1 MGSVIV
7 AENLGKLFRRYHT
20 NRPRTVYEALLGG
33 LRRLGTIERF
43 WGLRNVTFSVAPG
56 RMVGVIGQ
64 NGSGKS
70 TLLRLMGG
78 VGRPSEGKI
87 RVNGKIGAILSL
99 GTGFHPDL
107 TGREN
112 VFINGLISGLTRRE
126 VTEQFDSIIN
136 FAELQD
142 SIDSPLRTYSTGMQ
156 MRLAFA
162 VVAHTQPDVLLID
175 EVLAVGDLSFQRKCL
190 DRISRFRSEG
200 CTIILVSHQ
209 MRLIRDLCD
218 EALWI
223 NAGRLETYGDAA
235 AVVDRYVAEAKAGQS
250 AAPLSTPAE
259 IGTISDVAAHLHKMG
274 AAD

>member
-1 MGSVIV
+1 MSCVIV
-7 AENLGKLFRRYHT
+7 AENLGKLFHRYHG

-33 LRRLGTIERF
+33 LRRLGTVERF
-43 WGLRNVTFSVAPG
+43 WGLRHISFCVAPG

-78 VGRPSEGKI
+78 VGRPNEGSIKV
-87 RVNGKIGAILSL
+87 RGKIGAILSL

-107 TGREN
+107 TGQEN
-112 VFINGLISGLTRRE
+112 VFINGLINGLTRRE
-126 VTEQFDSIIN
+126 VEEKFDSIVN
-136 FAELQD
+136 FAELEN

-162 VVAHTQPDVLLID
+162 VVAHMQPDVLLID
-175 EVLAVGDLSFQRKCL
+175 EVLAVGDLAFQRKCME
-190 DRISRFRSEG
+190 RISRFKDEG

-209 MRLIRDLCD
+209 MSLIRELCD

-223 NAGRLETYGDAA
+223 RAGRLETYGPAN
-235 AVVDRYVAEAKAGQS
+235 AVVDRYVAEAEAEQS
-250 AAPLSTPAE
+250 ASL
-259 IGTISDVAAHLHKMG
+259 V
-274 AAD
+274 

>member
-1 MGSVIV
+1 M
-7 AENLGKLFRRYHT
+7 
-20 NRPRTVYEALLGG
+20 YEALLGG
-33 LRRLGTIERF
+33 LRRLGTAERF
-43 WGLRNVTFSVAPG
+43 WGLRNVTFGVTPG

-87 RVNGKIGAILSL
+87 KVNGKIGAILSL

-126 VTEQFDSIIN
+126 VTQRFDSIIN

-175 EVLAVGDLSFQRKCL
+175 
-190 DRISRFRSEG
+190 
-200 CTIILVSHQ
+200 
-209 MRLIRDLCD
+209 
-218 EALWI
+218 
-223 NAGRLETYGDAA
+223 
-235 AVVDRYVAEAKAGQS
+235 
-250 AAPLSTPAE
+250 
-259 IGTISDVAAHLHKMG
+259 
-274 AAD
+274 